1 MDKQTIAHALEKEI
15 KLINDSLSRLQ
26 YVNNL
31 SIDDHQARQV
41 SIIMKQLMDH
51 KTKLENIVANIV
63 ADAKL
68 FNSNFNI

>member
-1 MDKQTIAHALEKEI
+1 MDKQEVAHTLEKEI
-15 KLINDSLSRLQ
+15 KLINDLLSRLQ

-41 SIIMKQLMDH
+41 SIVMKQLIDH
-51 KTKLENIVANIV
+51 KKELENIVANIV

-68 FNSNFNI
+68 FNLNHNI